1 MGVVLLILR
10 ILLDIIIL
18 ILGLALLLVL
28 IVLFVPVHYRIKGVF
43 NEEEKSADFKVR
55 WLIATVK
62 GDYKKEDGLKYKAKV
77 LFFTLLDS
85 EKKNKNKSKK
95 DKEEIENSENLANLE
110 NLENLDESLP
120 KNPLESIEGISKN
133 AFEMF
138 EKSEEPDESAGIINL
153 NESTES
159 AKSVVFEESVA
170 ATELEEIE
178 ENQKNPVDKVYD
190 FLDKIT
196 DKAAETLDKIGD
208 KLRSIEK
215 KTDHVEQFLNKDFT
229 QRTIKRGIKFLGKVL
244 KAIKPRKGHG
254 FVKFGLSNAA
264 DTGVWLGKIAMFYPF
279 YGKWLVI
286 EPDFYNKVFNMDM
299 DFKGSIMIGP
309 TAIRF
314 LILYLRKD
322 TKRTI
327 NLAKK
332 I

>member
-1 MGVVLLILR
+1 MEVVLLILR

-62 GDYKKEDGLKYKAKV
+62 GDYKKEGGLKYKAKV

-95 DKEEIENSENLANLE
+95 DKEEIENSENLVNI
-110 NLENLDESLP
+110 ENLD
-120 KNPLESIEGISKN
+120 
-133 AFEMF
+133 
-138 EKSEEPDESAGIINL
+138 
-153 NESTES
+153 ESTES
-159 AKSVVFEESVA
+159 AKSVVFDESVA

-178 ENQKNPVDKVYD
+178 EKQKNPVDKVYD

-229 QRTIKRGIKFLGKVL
+229 QHTIKRGIKFLGKVL

-264 DTGVWLGKIAMFYPF
+264 DTGIWLGKIAMYYPF
-279 YGKWLVI
+279 YGNWLEI

-299 DFKGSIMIGP
+299 DLKGSIMIGP

>member
-77 LFFTLLDS
+77 LFFTLLDN
-85 EKKNKNKSKK
+85 EKKKKNKSKK

-110 NLENLDESLP
+110 NLDESLP
-120 KNPLESIEGISKN
+120 KDPLESIEDISKN

-159 AKSVVFEESVA
+159 AKAVVFDESVA
-170 ATELEEIE
+170 ATELE

-264 DTGVWLGKIAMFYPF
+264 DTGIWLGKIAMFYPF